1 MSVGTRTTKQPSH
14 SREASAGAPG
24 DVPRRRLRLPRQT
37 LLRHLVIALALGAGL
52 LVVSLLLD
60 PFDDLQLATA
70 AYYFPAVAGLTVLT
84 GLNGQ
89 VSLGHGALMAV
100 GAYSLALL
108 TGRAGWAL
116 VPGLVGATAITAVVG
131 VLVGAV
137 AARLRGP
144 YLAGTTLA
152 FAVAL
157 PALADRYPGAFGG
170 ENGLT
175 VDPPIPPSA
184 LGESFPLERWQ
195 AWITCAA
202 SLIVLVVLANL
213 VRGRLGRA
221 FRAVRDDEV
230 AAQLSGIDVA
240 RTRIVAFVV
249 SAACAGLGGALLVV
263 VTQVAAPGAFQL
275 SLSLA
280 LVTGIVLGGLG
291 SLAGA
296 AWGALALVL
305 LPRWLNDVSDA
316 FSFSN
321 DVQSN
326 LPLALYGLVLMAL
339 IIRAPAGI
347 QGAVSRIA
355 RWAWAKARRPSPSS
369 IPREEGAR

>member
-1 MSVGTRTTKQPSH
+1 MSVGTRPAKPS
-14 SREASAGAPG
+14 SRNREASAGSS
-24 DVPRRRLRLPRQT
+24 VLRRRLRLPRQT
-37 LLRHLVIALALGAGL
+37 LLRHLVIALALGAAL

-60 PFDDLQLATA
+60 PFNDLQLATA

-131 VLVGAV
+131 LVVGAV

-184 LGESFPLERWQ
+184 LGETFPLERWQ

-305 LPRWLNDVSDA
+305 LPRWLNDASDA

-347 QGAVSRIA
+347 QGALSRIA

>member
-1 MSVGTRTTKQPSH
+1 MSAGTRTTG
-14 SREASAGAPG
+14 SADRTPPRDARRPA
-24 DVPRRRLRLPRQT
+24 VRRRRLPLPRQT
-37 LLRHLVIALALGAGL
+37 LLRNLVIAVVLGAVLLGL
-52 LVVSLLLD
+52 SFVLG

-70 AYYFPAVAGLTVLT
+70 AYFFPAVAGLTVLT

-100 GAYSLALL
+100 GAYATALL
-108 TGRAGWAL
+108 MGRAGFALAPAL
-116 VPGLVGATAITAVVG
+116 VAATAITAIVG
-131 VLVGAV
+131 ALVGAV

-144 YLAGTTLA
+144 YLAGATLA
-152 FAVAL
+152 FAIGL

-175 VDPPIPPSA
+175 VNPPIPPSA
-184 LGESFPLERWQ
+184 LGADFPLERWQ
-195 AWITCAA
+195 AWIACAA
-202 SLIVLVVLANL
+202 ALVVLVVLANL
-213 VRGRLGRA
+213 VRGRWGRV

-230 AAQLSGIDVA
+230 AAQLAGLNVA
-240 RTRIVAFVV
+240 RIRIVAFIV
-249 SAACAGLGGALLVV
+249 SAACAGLGGGLLVV
-263 VTQVAAPGAFQL
+263 VTQVAAPGAFEL

-280 LVTGIVLGGLG
+280 LLTGAVLGGLG

-305 LPRWLNDVSDA
+305 LPRWLNDLSHA

-321 DVQSN
+321 NVQSN
-326 LPLALYGLVLMAL
+326 LPLALYGIVLFVL

-347 QGAVSRIA
+347 QGALARLGRRI
-355 RWAWAKARRPSPSS
+355 SS
-369 IPREEGAR
+369 TPREEGAR